1 MRYLYIFLTSLLVSC
16 STTELINNPK
26 EISFKSI
33 KANNNSSYEG
43 LTTLVIN
50 TQPTF
55 TDAWEKVWMRFS
67 DVPTMPEINFEDSQ
81 IILVALGMR
90 NNGGYTLE
98 IEKVMEEKDKII
110 VHYFENRPGEKC
122 NTTQAIV
129 FPSEF
134 IQIPKSSKK
143 IEFKSTARIVECK

>member
-1 MRYLYIFLTSLLVSC
+1 MKYLFIFLTSLLISC
-16 STTELINNPK
+16 SATKPTNDSK

-33 KANNNSSYEG
+33 EANNNSSYEN
-43 LTTLVIN
+43 LTTLVITN
-50 TQPTF
+50 QSSF
-55 TDAWEKVWMRFS
+55 NDAWKKVWMRFS
-67 DVPTMPEINFEDSQ
+67 DVPSIPKVNFEENQ
-81 IILVALGMR
+81 IVLVALGMK

-98 IEKVMEEKDKII
+98 IEKVIEEKDRII
-110 VHYFENRPGEKC
+110 VHYIENKPGEKC

-143 IEFKSTARIVECK
+143 VEFQSVERITKCK